1 MRLKGAADDE
11 FVSADRGDDCRRLEQ
26 RRGPGACCH
35 RRRARVD
42 ALPRI
47 LFRTI
52 GRGTGKLTRT
62 VLPGKRVCD
71 NLTGSPQG
79 QDRTKLGNQSFRV
92 TGITAYL

>member
-1 MRLKGAADDE
+1 MRLEGAADDE

-26 RRGPGACCH
+26 RRGPGACRH

-62 VLPGKRVCD
+62 VLPQA
-71 NLTGSPQG
+71 N
-79 QDRTKLGNQSFRV
+79 
-92 TGITAYL
+92 AYA